1 MEDQCVFCKIVEK
14 KIPASLVYE
23 DEYTIAFMD
32 NHPVNEGHT
41 LVIPKKHYATI
52 YTLPERETARLYKAV
67 KKVACAVKKAINPEG
82 ITISQQNERGAG
94 QDIFHVHV
102 HVIPRYAGQRMP
114 RFEELKE
121 EKREKLESAAAKI
134 KKHIQTSAKKRRL

>member
-1 MEDQCVFCKIVEK
+1 MEDNCVFCMIVEK
-14 KIPASLVYE
+14 KVPASLVYE
-23 DEYTIAFMD
+23 DKHTIAFMD

-52 YTLPERETARLYKAV
+52 YTLPERETARLCRVV
-67 KKVACAVKKAINPEG
+67 KKVACEVKKAINPDG

-94 QDIFHVHV
+94 QDVFHVHV
-102 HVIPRYAGQRMP
+102 HIIPRYAGQRMP

-121 EKREKLESAAAKI
+121 EAREKLDCAAAKVRQ
-134 KKHIQTSAKKRRL
+134 HI